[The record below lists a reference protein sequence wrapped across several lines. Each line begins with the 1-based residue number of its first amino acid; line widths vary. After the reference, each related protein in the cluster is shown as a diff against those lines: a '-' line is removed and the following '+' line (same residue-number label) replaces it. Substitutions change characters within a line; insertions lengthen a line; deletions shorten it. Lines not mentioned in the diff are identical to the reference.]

1 MIKRLEG
8 IDNLRFLRFL
18 NLSSNMIRSI
28 QGIPEK
34 HEFLESIDLEDNKV
48 KNFVKILSNI
58 LHLKI

>member
-18 NLSSNMIRSI
+18 NLSSNMIKSI

-48 KNFVKILSNI
+48 KNFVKILSNV
-58 LHLKI
+58 